1 MAGDRLCTC
10 AQFYHTFEIVCAVLL
25 VRNCSAITIQFGL
38 ARPPASC
45 VPLCY
50 DAMDAIWGEEAI
62 FDSLAKAVFVDR
74 VAKVPVTVAIVVAQ
88 RGRGHAE
95 LYCWLEVFQNRAPGT
110 VVSRA
115 SPVALIH
122 DDQVEEIRGELIEE
136 SGAPIVFRERLI
148 DGEVHLAALE
158 DLTRIYLG
166 ARVAEDYEYSIL
178 GLVYKNVTVGEV
190 ENSGP
195 AILRGQ
201 VPAHVP

>member
-38 ARPPASC
+38 AGPPASC
-45 VPLCY
+45 VPFCY
-50 DAMDAIWGEEAI
+50 DSMDPIWGEEAI

-74 VAKVPVTVAIVVAQ
+74 VAKVPVTIAIVVAQ

-95 LYCWLEVFQNRAPGT
+95 LHCWLEVFQNRAPGT

-115 SPVALIH
+115 SPVALID
-122 DDQVEEIRGELIEE
+122 DDQIKEIRGELIEE

-158 DLTRIYLG
+158 DFSGIYLG
-166 ARVAEDYEYSIL
+166 PRVAEYREYAVL
-178 GLVYKNVTVGEV
+178 GLVYKNVTICEV
-190 ENSGP
+190 EYSGP

-201 VPAHVP
+201 IPAHVP